1 MKKLFLDTN
10 VVIDLL
16 DKREGFYKAAVALFT
31 LSYKKEI
38 ILYVSPMTYATAAY
52 LLRKQGEAQVKLLLR
67 NLRQLS
73 EVTTA
78 NDMVVDDALASA
90 FKDYEDALQYHS
102 ALKHNVDCIIT
113 RNVIDFKNAKIP
125 VLSPD
130 EFLASL

>member
-16 DKREGFYKAAVALFT
+16 AKREGFYKAAVALFT

-52 LLRKQGEAQVKLLLR
+52 LLRKQGEAQVKQFLR
-67 NLRQLS
+67 NLRLLS

-78 NDMVVDDALASA
+78 NDMVVDDALASS
-90 FKDYEDALQYHS
+90 FKDYEDALQYYS

-113 RNVIDFKNAKIP
+113 RNIIDFKNAKIP

>member
-78 NDMVVDDALASA
+78 NEMGVDDALASA
-90 FKDYEDALQYHS
+90 FKDYEDALQYYS

>member
-16 DKREGFYKAAVALFT
+16 AKREGFYKAAVALFT

-52 LLRKQGEAQVKLLLR
+52 LLRKQGEAQVKQLLR
-67 NLRQLS
+67 NLRLLS

-78 NDMVVDDALASA
+78 NDMVVDDALASS
-90 FKDYEDALQYHS
+90 FKDYEDALQYYS

-113 RNVIDFKNAKIP
+113 RNIIDFKNAKIP

>member
-1 MKKLFLDTN
+1 
-10 VVIDLL
+10 
-16 DKREGFYKAAVALFT
+16 
-31 LSYKKEI
+31 
-38 ILYVSPMTYATAAY
+38 MTYATAAY

-90 FKDYEDALQYHS
+90 FKDYEDALQYYS